1 MITLKDGSQE
11 WITCSEELE
20 RILDEKLGRDVAEL
34 FRHYLNVAE
43 NNSETDSIYSIEE
56 HYQSQLHD
64 IVDAIDEMLSSSR
77 IDRKKLQLLRNNIWK
92 EL

>member
-20 RILDEKLGRDVAEL
+20 RLLDEKLGRDVAEL
-34 FRHYLNVAE
+34 FRHYLDVAE

-56 HYQSQLHD
+56 YYQSQLYD